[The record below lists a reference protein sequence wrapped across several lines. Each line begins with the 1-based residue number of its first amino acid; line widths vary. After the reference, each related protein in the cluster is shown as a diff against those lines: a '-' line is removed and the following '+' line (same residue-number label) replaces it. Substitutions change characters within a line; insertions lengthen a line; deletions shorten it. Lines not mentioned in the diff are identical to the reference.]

1 MNQLYLMM
9 PFTILALTLV
19 FAYAIWFFF
28 NKNFQKFDTH
38 EVIAISN
45 GIFGKYYDDDENGVE
60 VLQRYRYQKGGEA
73 LINPITQSVKV
84 LPANKIVLEVDS
96 KDMRTADDYFISA
109 TTVIIFSIDSSCETA
124 MRTAF
129 ESFGSLANKKIDA
142 FKIGVLEILEP
153 LVDSATSTIV
163 GRLSYDDLK
172 KDENKFNTE
181 AKNTIK
187 EKFHEMGLIITSISL
202 KNDAIDNTLYNK
214 SLKEK
219 KTLEITKELEEEKL
233 KNEEILAERRLQTE
247 KLQKERKLKEIEHN
261 NKIEMEIKEQALEME
276 IKHLEQN
283 SEKERVEAQV
293 EIEIK
298 KRKHEHFL
306 EEEQQK
312 HAQTL
317 LQKEQE
323 MELKEKELLQRTLF
337 TEQELE
343 EKNVIRQKEFD
354 YGIQIQKQKIKE
366 TEVQKEQEFMLA
378 SQDEK
383 YRAELSEFK
392 KIRIEAEQEIIE
404 QEEEHNIKVFRN
416 SKKAKIL
423 VEQEI
428 EEINNEMELSKSV
441 LSKSKEQNRLDV
453 KEMELSVDTK
463 HKREHIEAQNQA
475 NTYTFIENILKENPT
490 LLENSIEKILGKKG
504 MAGVASGLTK
514 HLGNIES
521 IRIADL
527 GSGGQGGESAIEKY
541 AHIPPNMLAKFTTRL
556 NALGFSDL
564 LSRFKIGQNS
574 FDNLGESKKSS
585 VHDILFDEKNN
596 TILFN
601 KDYFEE
607 LLEKVGLEPEMLDEL
622 LEESKKANINVKKS

>member
-1 MNQLYLMM
+1 MNQLYLML
-9 PFTILALTLV
+9 PFTILAV
-19 FAYAIWFFF
+19 AFAYAIWFFF
-28 NKNFQKFDTH
+28 NKNFQKFNTH
-38 EVIAISN
+38 EIIAISN

-84 LPANKIVLEVDS
+84 LPANKIVLEVES
-96 KDMRTADDYFISA
+96 QDMRTADDYFISA

-129 ESFGSLANKKIDA
+129 ESFGGLANKKIDA

-187 EKFHEMGLIITSISL
+187 EKFHEMGLVITSISL
-202 KNDAIDNTLYNK
+202 KNDAIDNPLYNQ
-214 SLKEK
+214 SLQEK

-261 NKIEMEIKEQALEME
+261 NKIEMAIKEQALEME

-298 KRKHEHFL
+298 KRQHEHVL

-312 HAQTL
+312 HAQSL

-323 MELKEKELLQRTLF
+323 MELKEKELKQRTLF

-366 TEVQKEQEFMLA
+366 TEVQKEQEFSLA
-378 SQDEK
+378 SQDER

-392 KIRIEAEQEIIE
+392 RVRIEAEQEIIE

-416 SKKAKIL
+416 SKKAKVL
-423 VEQEI
+423 VEKEI
-428 EEINNEMELSKSV
+428 EEINAQIERAKST
-441 LSKSKEQNRLDV
+441 LLKTKEEDKLDV
-453 KEMELSVDTK
+453 KERELSIATNNK
-463 HKREHIEAQNQA
+463 KENIEAQNQA
-475 NTYTFIENILKENPT
+475 NGYTFVENILKENPT
-490 LLENSIEKILGKKG
+490 ILENSIEKVLGKKG
-504 MAGVASGLTK
+504 MAGVASGFTK
-514 HLGNIES
+514 HLGSIES

-527 GSGGQGGESAIEKY
+527 GGNGTGGESAIEKY

-574 FDNLGESKKSS
+574 FDNLGEKKSA
-585 VHDILFDEKNN
+585 VKDILFDEKNN
-596 TILFN
+596 TILFD

-622 LEESKKANINVKKS
+622 LEESKKANINIKKS

>member
-1 MNQLYLMM
+1 MNQLYLII
-9 PFTILALTLV
+9 PFTVLAMAI
-19 FAYAIWFFF
+19 AYAIWFFF
-28 NKNFQKFDTH
+28 NKNFQKFNTH
-38 EVIAISN
+38 EIIAISN
-45 GIFGKYYDDDENGVE
+45 GIFGKYYEDDESGRE
-60 VLQRYRYQKGGEA
+60 TLQRYRYQKGGEA

-84 LPANKIVLEVDS
+84 LPANKIVLEVES

-109 TTVIIFSIDSSCETA
+109 TTVIIFSIDSSSETS
-124 MRTAF
+124 MRVAF
-129 ESFGSLANKKIDA
+129 ESFGGLANQKIDA
-142 FKIGVLEILEP
+142 FKIGLLEILEP

-187 EKFHEMGLIITSISL
+187 EKFKEMGLIITSISL
-202 KNDAIDNTLYNK
+202 KNDAIDNPLYNE
-214 SLKEK
+214 SLKKK

-247 KLQKERKLKEIEHN
+247 KLQKERKLKEVEHN

-276 IKHLEQN
+276 IKHLEQH

-306 EEEQQK
+306 EDEKQK
-312 HAQTL
+312 HAQIL

-323 MELKEKELLQRTLF
+323 MEVKEKELKQRTLF

-343 EKNVIRQKEFD
+343 EKNVIRQKEFE

-366 TEVQKEQEFMLA
+366 TEVQKEQEFILA

-392 KIRIEAEQEIIE
+392 RVRIEAEQEIIE

-416 SKKAKIL
+416 SKKAKVL
-423 VEQEI
+423 VEKEI
-428 EEINNEMELSKSV
+428 EEINAEIERAKST
-441 LSKSKEQNRLDV
+441 LLKAKEEDKLDV
-453 KEMELSVDTK
+453 KERELAIQTQNK
-463 HKREHIEAQNQA
+463 KETIQAQNQA
-475 NTYTFIENILKENPT
+475 NVYTFIENILKENPT
-490 LLENSIEKILGKKG
+490 MLENSLEKVLGKKG
-504 MAGVASGLTK
+504 MAGVASGFTK

-527 GSGGQGGESAIEKY
+527 GGSGQSGESAIEKY

-564 LSRFKIGQNS
+564 LSRFKIGGNS
-574 FDNLGESKKSS
+574 FDNLGENKPKFK
-585 VHDILFDEKNN
+585 DILFDEKNN
-596 TILFN
+596 TLLFD
-601 KDYFEE
+601 KDYFET

-622 LEESKKANINVKKS
+622 LEESKQANINIKKS